1 MKDENGRRD
10 RQTDMWID
18 DGIYLKRQTIF
29 EVEAGND
36 KDRHIHI
43 SGQTYDTVD
52 RRREMM
58 VATKSA

>member
-1 MKDENGRRD
+1 VKDENGRRD

-43 SGQTYDTVD
+43 SGQTYD
-52 RRREMM
+52 R
-58 VATKSA
+58 